1 MCTKVWGPSLRTAE
15 LCQDQAPAPHV
26 PPLGLWQHEPLV
38 PTSAF
43 CSEAQP
49 GRPAETPRT
58 SPPQVF
64 LRLLPRLLRM
74 HIRPLAPA
82 AVQKARPQLQNGS
95 SAGWPPAGGEEAARC
110 LPRSELL
117 FRQRQ
122 RNGLVRAALEKLGEA
137 EGVALGTLLPV
148 DSRCGGLPVSQSTR
162 HHR

>member
-1 MCTKVWGPSLRTAE
+1 M
-15 LCQDQAPAPHV
+15 
-26 PPLGLWQHEPLV
+26 
-38 PTSAF
+38 PTSTF

-49 GRPAETPRT
+49 GRPAETPGT

-64 LRLLPRLLRM
+64 LRLLPQLLRM

-95 SAGWPPAGGEEAARC
+95 FAGRPLTGGEEVARR

-122 RNGLVRAALEKLGEA
+122 RHGLVRAALEKLGEV
-137 EGVALGTLLPV
+137 EGVALGTFLPM